1 MYRFNIEASEYIKQ
15 MLTDIKEDID
25 SNTIIEGD
33 FKTLLIP
40 MDWTTTANINGYIKK
55 ENQ

>member
-1 MYRFNIEASEYIKQ
+1 

-40 MDWTTTANINGYIKK
+40 MDWTTTANINGYIIKK